1 MQNIFAKSI
10 MNKKE
15 FKVKQEIKLS
25 KAIINELPFFDYAKA
40 RALIKAKDAKI
51 NGARVKDDIVL
62 TAGDVVIVFYEQKQ
76 MAKHYNLVF
85 IDDNVIAVDK
95 FDNIE
100 TINSKGDSLYD
111 ELKAE
116 YGEIYAIHR
125 LDRRTSGL
133 VIFARNR
140 VAENELL
147 TAFKNRL
154 LDKKYH
160 AIVKGQFNS
169 SHAILKNYCVKDAK
183 NSIVKVIDKPTPN
196 AVEIITEY
204 KVIKTIGSNSLVE
217 ITLHTGRTHQIRAHM
232 AYIGHQVIGDG
243 KYGVADRKDRLKLA
257 SVSLKFDLPKDY
269 KLNYLN
275 NQPLKVKAWFE

>member
-1 MQNIFAKSI
+1 

-51 NGARVKDDIVL
+51 NGTRVKDDVVL
-62 TAGDVVIVFYEQKQ
+62 TAGDVVTVFYEQKQ

-217 ITLHTGRTHQIRAHM
+217 ITLHTGRTHQIRAHI

-269 KLNYLN
+269 NLNYLN

>member
-1 MQNIFAKSI
+1 

-51 NGARVKDDIVL
+51 NGARVKDDVVL
-62 TAGDVVIVFYEQKQ
+62 TAGDVVTVFYEQKQ

-95 FDNIE
+95 FDNVE

-169 SHAILKNYCVKDAK
+169 SHAILKNYCVKDTK

>member
-1 MQNIFAKSI
+1 

-15 FKVKQEIKLS
+15 FKVEQEIKLS
-25 KAIINELPFFDYAKA
+25 KAIISELPFFDYAKA
-40 RALIKAKDAKI
+40 RALINAKDAKI
-51 NGARVKDDIVL
+51 NGARVKDDVVL
-62 TAGDVVIVFYEQKQ
+62 TAGDVVTVFYEQKQ
-76 MAKHYNLVF
+76 MAKHYNPVF

-95 FDNIE
+95 FDNVE

>member
-1 MQNIFAKSI
+1 

-25 KAIINELPFFDYAKA
+25 KAIISELPFFDYAKA
-40 RALIKAKDAKI
+40 RALINAKDAKI
-51 NGARVKDDIVL
+51 NGARVKDDVVL
-62 TAGDVVIVFYEQKQ
+62 TAGDVVTVFYEQKQ
-76 MAKHYNLVF
+76 MAKHYNPVF

-95 FDNIE
+95 FDNVE

-232 AYIGHQVIGDG
+232 AYIGHQDIGDG

>member
-1 MQNIFAKSI
+1 

-51 NGARVKDDIVL
+51 NGARVKDDVVL
-62 TAGDVVIVFYEQKQ
+62 MAGDVVTVFYEQKQ

-140 VAENELL
+140 VAEKELL

-243 KYGVADRKDRLKLA
+243 KYGVADRKDRLRLA

>member
-1 MQNIFAKSI
+1 

-51 NGARVKDDIVL
+51 NGVRVKDDIVL
-62 TAGDVVIVFYEQKQ
+62 TAGDVVTVFYEQKQ

>member
-1 MQNIFAKSI
+1 

-25 KAIINELPFFDYAKA
+25 KAIISELPFFDYAKA
-40 RALIKAKDAKI
+40 RALINAKDAKI
-51 NGARVKDDIVL
+51 NGARVKDDVVL
-62 TAGDVVIVFYEQKQ
+62 TAGDVVTVFYEQKQ
-76 MAKHYNLVF
+76 MAKHYNPVF

-95 FDNIE
+95 FDNVE

-243 KYGVADRKDRLKLA
+243 KYGVADRKDRLRLA

>member
-1 MQNIFAKSI
+1 

-51 NGARVKDDIVL
+51 NGARVKDDVVL
-62 TAGDVVIVFYEQKQ
+62 TAGDVVTVFYEQKQ

-100 TINSKGDSLYD
+100 TINSKGYSLYD

-243 KYGVADRKDRLKLA
+243 KYGVTDRKDRLRLA

>member
-1 MQNIFAKSI
+1 

-51 NGARVKDDIVL
+51 DGARVKDDVVL
-62 TAGDVVIVFYEQKQ
+62 TAGDVVTVFYEQKQ

-95 FDNIE
+95 FDDIE

-243 KYGVADRKDRLKLA
+243 KYGVADRKDRLRLA

>member
-1 MQNIFAKSI
+1 

-40 RALIKAKDAKI
+40 RALINAKDAKI
-51 NGARVKDDIVL
+51 NGARVKDDVVL
-62 TAGDVVIVFYEQKQ
+62 TAGDVVTVFYEQKQ

-95 FDNIE
+95 FDDIE

-243 KYGVADRKDRLKLA
+243 KYGVADRKDRLRLA

>member
-1 MQNIFAKSI
+1 

-25 KAIINELPFFDYAKA
+25 KAIINELPFLDYTKA

-51 NGARVKDDIVL
+51 NGARVKDDVVL
-62 TAGDVVIVFYEQKQ
+62 TAGDVVTVFYEQKQ

-217 ITLHTGRTHQIRAHM
+217 ITLHTGRTHQIRSHM

>member
-1 MQNIFAKSI
+1 

-40 RALIKAKDAKI
+40 RALINAKDAKI
-51 NGARVKDDIVL
+51 NGARVKDDVVL
-62 TAGDVVIVFYEQKQ
+62 MAGDVVTVFYEQKQ

-243 KYGVADRKDRLKLA
+243 KYGVADRKDRLRLA

>member
-1 MQNIFAKSI
+1 

-40 RALIKAKDAKI
+40 RALINAKDAKI
-51 NGARVKDDIVL
+51 NGARVKDDVVL
-62 TAGDVVIVFYEQKQ
+62 TAGDVVTVFYEQKQ

-95 FDNIE
+95 FDDIE

-183 NSIVKVIDKPTPN
+183 NSIVKVIDKPIPN

>member
-1 MQNIFAKSI
+1 

-51 NGARVKDDIVL
+51 NGARVKDDVVL
-62 TAGDVVIVFYEQKQ
+62 TAGDVVTVFYEQKQ

-147 TAFKNRL
+147 TAFRNRL

-243 KYGVADRKDRLKLA
+243 KYGVADRKDRLRLA

-275 NQPLKVKAWFE
+275 NQPLQVKAWFE

>member
-1 MQNIFAKSI
+1 

-40 RALIKAKDAKI
+40 RALINAKDAKI
-51 NGARVKDDIVL
+51 NGARVKDDVVL
-62 TAGDVVIVFYEQKQ
+62 TAGDVVTVFYEQKQ

-95 FDNIE
+95 LDNIE

-111 ELKAE
+111 ELRAE

-140 VAENELL
+140 VAEKELL

-217 ITLHTGRTHQIRAHM
+217 ITLHTGRTHQIRSHM

>member
-1 MQNIFAKSI
+1 

-40 RALIKAKDAKI
+40 RALINAKDAKI
-51 NGARVKDDIVL
+51 NGARVKDDVVL
-62 TAGDVVIVFYEQKQ
+62 TAGDVVTVFYEQKQ

-95 FDNIE
+95 FDDIE

-275 NQPLKVKAWFE
+275 NQPFKVKAWFE

>member
-1 MQNIFAKSI
+1 

-51 NGARVKDDIVL
+51 NGARVKDDVVL

>member
-1 MQNIFAKSI
+1 

-40 RALIKAKDAKI
+40 RALIKSKDAKI
-51 NGARVKDDIVL
+51 NGARVKDDVVL
-62 TAGDVVIVFYEQKQ
+62 MAGDVVTVFYEQKQ

-85 IDDNVIAVDK
+85 IDDNVIAVNK

-140 VAENELL
+140 VAEKELL

-243 KYGVADRKDRLKLA
+243 KYGVADRKDRLRLA

>member
-1 MQNIFAKSI
+1 

-51 NGARVKDDIVL
+51 NGARVKDDVVL
-62 TAGDVVIVFYEQKQ
+62 TAGDVVTVFYEQKQ

-243 KYGVADRKDRLKLA
+243 KYGVADRRDRLRLA

>member
-1 MQNIFAKSI
+1 

-40 RALIKAKDAKI
+40 RALINAKDAKI
-51 NGARVKDDIVL
+51 NGARVKDDVVL
-62 TAGDVVIVFYEQKQ
+62 TAGDVVTVFYEQKQ

-95 FDNIE
+95 FDNVE

>member
-1 MQNIFAKSI
+1 

-25 KAIINELPFFDYAKA
+25 KAIISELPFFDYAKA
-40 RALIKAKDAKI
+40 RALINAKDAKI
-51 NGARVKDDIVL
+51 NGARVKDDVVL
-62 TAGDVVIVFYEQKQ
+62 TAGDVVTVFYEQKQ
-76 MAKHYNLVF
+76 MAKHYNPVF

-95 FDNIE
+95 FDNVE

>member
-1 MQNIFAKSI
+1 

-51 NGARVKDDIVL
+51 NGARVKDDVVL
-62 TAGDVVIVFYEQKQ
+62 TAGDVVTVFYEQKQ

-100 TINSKGDSLYD
+100 TINSKGYSLYD

-140 VAENELL
+140 VAEKELL

-217 ITLHTGRTHQIRAHM
+217 ITLHTGRTHQIRSHM

-243 KYGVADRKDRLKLA
+243 KYGVADRKDRLRLA

-275 NQPLKVKAWFE
+275 NKPLKVKAWFE

>member
-1 MQNIFAKSI
+1 

-51 NGARVKDDIVL
+51 NGARVKDDVVL
-62 TAGDVVIVFYEQKQ
+62 TAGDVVTVFYEQKQ

-183 NSIVKVIDKPTPN
+183 NSIVKVIEKPTPN

>member
-1 MQNIFAKSI
+1 

-51 NGARVKDDIVL
+51 NGARVKDDVVL
-62 TAGDVVIVFYEQKQ
+62 TAGDVVTVFYEQKQ

-169 SHAILKNYCVKDAK
+169 NHAILKNYCVKDAK

-243 KYGVADRKDRLKLA
+243 KYGMADRKDRLKLA

>member
-1 MQNIFAKSI
+1 

-51 NGARVKDDIVL
+51 NGARVKDDVVL
-62 TAGDVVIVFYEQKQ
+62 TAGDVVTVFYEQKQ

-100 TINSKGDSLYD
+100 TINSKGYSLYD

-217 ITLHTGRTHQIRAHM
+217 ITLHTGRTHQIRSHM

-243 KYGVADRKDRLKLA
+243 KYGVADRKDRLRLA

>member
-1 MQNIFAKSI
+1 

-40 RALIKAKDAKI
+40 RALINAKDAKI
-51 NGARVKDDIVL
+51 NGARVKDDVVL
-62 TAGDVVIVFYEQKQ
+62 TAGDVVTVFYEQKQ

-100 TINSKGDSLYD
+100 TINSKGYSLYD

>member
-1 MQNIFAKSI
+1 

-51 NGARVKDDIVL
+51 NGARVKDDVVL
-62 TAGDVVIVFYEQKQ
+62 TAGDVVTVFYEQKQ

-95 FDNIE
+95 FDNVE

-140 VAENELL
+140 VAEKELL

-217 ITLHTGRTHQIRAHM
+217 ITLHTGRTHQIRSHM

-243 KYGVADRKDRLKLA
+243 KYGVADRKDRLRLA

>member
-1 MQNIFAKSI
+1 

-51 NGARVKDDIVL
+51 NGARVKDDVVL
-62 TAGDVVIVFYEQKQ
+62 TAGDVVTVFYEQKQ

-95 FDNIE
+95 FDNVE

-140 VAENELL
+140 VAEKELL

-217 ITLHTGRTHQIRAHM
+217 ITLHTGRTHQIRSHM

>member
-1 MQNIFAKSI
+1 

-40 RALIKAKDAKI
+40 RALINAKDAKI
-51 NGARVKDDIVL
+51 NGARVKDDVVL
-62 TAGDVVIVFYEQKQ
+62 TAGDVVTVFYEQKQ

-140 VAENELL
+140 VAEKELL

-217 ITLHTGRTHQIRAHM
+217 ITLHTGRTHQIRSHM

-243 KYGVADRKDRLKLA
+243 KYGVADRKDRLRLA

-269 KLNYLN
+269 NLNYLN

>member
-1 MQNIFAKSI
+1 

-40 RALIKAKDAKI
+40 RALINAKDAKI
-51 NGARVKDDIVL
+51 NGARVKDDVVL
-62 TAGDVVIVFYEQKQ
+62 MAGDVVTVFYEQKQ

-85 IDDNVIAVDK
+85 IDDNVITVDK

-204 KVIKTIGSNSLVE
+204 KVIKTIGCNSLVE

-243 KYGVADRKDRLKLA
+243 KYGVADRKDRLRLA

>member
-1 MQNIFAKSI
+1 

-40 RALIKAKDAKI
+40 RALIKTKDAKI
-51 NGARVKDDIVL
+51 NGARVKDDVVL
-62 TAGDVVIVFYEQKQ
+62 TAGDVVTVFYEQKQ

-100 TINSKGDSLYD
+100 TINSKGDSLCD
-111 ELKAE
+111 ELRAE

-140 VAENELL
+140 IVENELL

-217 ITLHTGRTHQIRAHM
+217 ITLHTGRTHQIRSHM
-232 AYIGHQVIGDG
+232 AYIGHQVVGDG

-257 SVSLKFDLPKDY
+257 SVSLRFDLPKDY

>member
-1 MQNIFAKSI
+1 

-40 RALIKAKDAKI
+40 RSLIKAKDAKI
-51 NGARVKDDIVL
+51 NGARVKDDVVL
-62 TAGDVVIVFYEQKQ
+62 TAGDVVTVFYEQKQ

-183 NSIVKVIDKPTPN
+183 NSIVKVIEKPTPN

>member
-1 MQNIFAKSI
+1 

-25 KAIINELPFFDYAKA
+25 KAIINKLPFFDYAKA

-51 NGARVKDDIVL
+51 NGARVKDDVVL
-62 TAGDVVIVFYEQKQ
+62 TAGDVVTVFYEQKQ

-243 KYGVADRKDRLKLA
+243 KYGVADRKDRLRLA

>member
-1 MQNIFAKSI
+1 

-51 NGARVKDDIVL
+51 NGARVKDDVVL
-62 TAGDVVIVFYEQKQ
+62 TAGDVVTVFYEQKQ

>member
-1 MQNIFAKSI
+1 

-51 NGARVKDDIVL
+51 NGARVKEDVVL
-62 TAGDVVIVFYEQKQ
+62 TAGDVVTVFYEQKQ
-76 MAKHYNLVF
+76 MARHYNLVF

>member
-1 MQNIFAKSI
+1 

-62 TAGDVVIVFYEQKQ
+62 TAGDVVTVFYEQKQ

-100 TINSKGDSLYD
+100 TINLKVDSLYD

-140 VAENELL
+140 VAEKELL

-243 KYGVADRKDRLKLA
+243 KYGVANRKDRLKLA

>member
-1 MQNIFAKSI
+1 

-25 KAIINELPFFDYAKA
+25 KAIISELPFFDYAKA
-40 RALIKAKDAKI
+40 RALINAKDAKI
-51 NGARVKDDIVL
+51 NGARVKDDVVL
-62 TAGDVVIVFYEQKQ
+62 TAGDVVTVFYEQKQ
-76 MAKHYNLVF
+76 MAKHYNPVF

-95 FDNIE
+95 FDNVE

-204 KVIKTIGSNSLVE
+204 KVIKTIGSNSLIE

-232 AYIGHQVIGDG
+232 AYIGHKVIGDG
-243 KYGVADRKDRLKLA
+243 KYGVADRKDRLRLA

>member
-1 MQNIFAKSI
+1 

-51 NGARVKDDIVL
+51 NGARVKDDVVL
-62 TAGDVVIVFYEQKQ
+62 TAGDVVTVFYEQKQ

-183 NSIVKVIDKPTPN
+183 NSMVKVIDKPTPN

>member
-1 MQNIFAKSI
+1 

-51 NGARVKDDIVL
+51 NGARVKDDVVL
-62 TAGDVVIVFYEQKQ
+62 MAGDVVTVFYEQKQ

-232 AYIGHQVIGDG
+232 ACIGHQVIGDG